1 MNERIGSEIQDE
13 QLDTL
18 AFTMSL
24 YKRQRRR
31 LSFNAT
37 SLDEAVEWQRRLRIR
52 LIKLLGGFPKR
63 KCELKPRRL
72 EKAKLS
78 FISPCG
84 RIVRYERE
92 TVIFQSREELSVY
105 AYFLMPEGA
114 SMPLPCVI
122 CLPGHGRG
130 VDDIVGINAD
140 GTIRQTY
147 AGYQMDFALQ
157 CVEHGYAVLAV
168 EQLGFGHRR
177 DERARN
183 QSPETSS
190 CQPAAGAALLLGET
204 MLGWR
209 VYDVIRAVDYLNTRE
224 EVESDRIAVMGIS
237 GGGATALFTAAID
250 ERIKVAVVSGYFNT
264 FSDSI
269 MSIPHCIDNYVPS
282 ILKFAEM
289 WDIAGLIA
297 PRALFIESG
306 TKDPIF
312 PVEAT
317 IRSYEHLRKIYSL
330 FNASEKLGLEIFEGE
345 HMFYG
350 RGAFQFL
357 HRWL

>member
-1 MNERIGSEIQDE
+1 MSEGSEKGLQDK
-13 QLDTL
+13 QFDTL

-31 LSFNAT
+31 LSFSAT
-37 SLDEAVEWQRRLRIR
+37 SLDEAIEWQRRLRNR

-63 KCELKPRRL
+63 KCELNPRKL
-72 EKAKLS
+72 EKVKLS
-78 FISPCG
+78 FINTCG
-84 RIVRYERE
+84 DIVRYERE
-92 TVIFQSREELSVY
+92 TVVFQSRDELSVY
-105 AYFLMPEGA
+105 AYFLLPEGA
-114 SMPLPCVI
+114 SIPLPCVI

-177 DERARN
+177 DERARS

-190 CQPAAGAALLLGET
+190 CQPAAGAALLFGET

-209 VYDVIRAVDYLNTRE
+209 VYDVIRAIDYLNMRE
-224 EVESDRIAVMGIS
+224 EIESDRIAVMGIS
-237 GGGATALFTAAID
+237 GGGATALFAAAID

-264 FSDSI
+264 FGDSI
-269 MSIPHCIDNYVPS
+269 MSIPHCIDNYIPS

-297 PRALFIESG
+297 PRALFVESG
-306 TKDPIF
+306 TKDAIF

-317 IRSYEHLRKIYSL
+317 MRSYERLSKIYSV

-350 RGAFQFL
+350 KGAFQFL